1 MKEFILFLVFLF
13 FISCNSRIDNPS
25 QIREGLSNCKQL
37 EGVLEH
43 YSKNPADSLKL
54 KAAQFLIA
62 NMEGKYSEYYNT
74 PWQNIASALYR
85 WNDIPDEER
94 LLVKHD
100 WGELKVEEDVKFITS
115 EYLINNI
122 ELAFKV
128 WMEQPWGKNISFDVF
143 CEEILPYRVG
153 KEPLENWREKVLIAF
168 APHFKC

>member
-1 MKEFILFLVFLF
+1 M
-13 FISCNSRIDNPS
+13 
-25 QIREGLSNCKQL
+25 
-37 EGVLEH
+37 
-43 YSKNPADSLKL
+43 KL

-143 CEEILPYRVG
+143 VRKYCLIE
-153 KEPLENWREKVLIAF
+153 LEKSLWKIGVKNTDRFCRYEQLLQGASG
-168 APHFKC
+168 HNRS

>member
-1 MKEFILFLVFLF
+1 
-13 FISCNSRIDNPS
+13 
-25 QIREGLSNCKQL
+25 
-37 EGVLEH
+37 
-43 YSKNPADSLKL
+43 
-54 KAAQFLIA
+54 
-62 NMEGKYSEYYNT
+62 MEGKYSEYYNT

-85 WNDIPDEER
+85 WNDRPDEER

-168 APHFKC
+168 PESRT

>member
-25 QIREGLSNCKQL
+25 QIWEGLSNCKQL

-100 WGELKVEEDVKFITS
+100 WGRVKS
-115 EYLINNI
+115 
-122 ELAFKV
+122 
-128 WMEQPWGKNISFDVF
+128 
-143 CEEILPYRVG
+143 
-153 KEPLENWREKVLIAF
+153 
-168 APHFKC
+168 